1 MALRLTTQ
9 AGLLASS
16 RAAGQVA
23 NALVGVVVVR
33 FLTQNDFGTFRQIY
47 LLYATLLVL
56 TDLGLCE
63 SLYYFL
69 PRQPRKSVTILRRAI
84 LATGALQI
92 AAGMALMGF
101 AAQIGRF
108 FNNPQLA
115 SFMGLF
121 SLALGLNVMTRQWDV
136 QLIALQKIPL
146 AAAVSGGFEVL
157 KVLFLFVAVMLV
169 PDVHSLLWAMVA
181 AAALK
186 FLAYGVYLAKEQ
198 GLFTVAAPGNG
209 AAEHFGYALALGG
222 PAILNIA
229 ATQAHQFIVGYSFLP
244 VEYAVYSV
252 ACFQVPFIGVLA
264 TSIIEVML
272 VRITSSRAQE
282 HYDEVRQVWNSA
294 CTKAMMIFMPM
305 AVGLAVLSTP
315 LISLLFT
322 RRYADAAPLFSILMI
337 ALPLQALFTDNVL
350 RAYGEMKSYSGFY
363 AARLAL
369 GLGLGAAGVYFF
381 HLWGVAVSSVLAL
394 AIIKGWQLRKVASL
408 LKVPYTSVLPWMQI
422 GKIALASAVAAL
434 PAAACA
440 WFIGV
445 PAIALALGLPLYA
458 VVYVLLAFW
467 LGLVKQ
473 EEVLAVWNE
482 VRSSFFAGKSKEVA
496 AKAVSPV

>member
-9 AGLLASS
+9 AGLLAGS
-16 RAAGQVA
+16 RAAGQIA

-33 FLTQNDFGTFRQIY
+33 FLSQNEFGTFRQIY

-69 PRQPRKSVTILRRAI
+69 PRQPQRNVTILRRAI

-92 AAGMALMGF
+92 VAGAALLGF

-108 FNNPQLA
+108 FNNPQLP

-121 SLALGLNVMTRQWDV
+121 ALALGLNVMTRQWDV
-136 QLIALQKIPL
+136 QLIAAQKIPL
-146 AAAVSGGFEVL
+146 AAVVSGGFEVL
-157 KVLFLFVAVMLV
+157 KVVFLLVAVILV
-169 PDVHSLLWAMVA
+169 PDVRSLLWAMVA
-181 AAALK
+181 AGGLK
-186 FLAYGVYLAKEQ
+186 FLAYGWYLAKEY
-198 GLFTVAAPGNG
+198 GLFTATAPGGG
-209 AAEHFGYALALGG
+209 ASEQFSYALALGG

-244 VEYAVYSV
+244 AEYAVYSV

-272 VRITSSRAQE
+272 VRITTARAQE
-282 HYDEVRQVWNSA
+282 RYNEVRRVWNSA
-294 CTKAMMIFMPM
+294 CTKALMIFMPM
-305 AVGLAVLSTP
+305 AVGLAALSTP
-315 LISLLFT
+315 LISLFFT
-322 RRYADAAPLFSILMI
+322 RRYAEAAPLFSILMI

-363 AARLAL
+363 ASRLAL

-381 HLWGVAVSSVLAL
+381 HLWGVAISSVLAL

-408 LKVPYTSVLPWMQI
+408 LKVPYGSVLPWMQVA
-422 GKIALASAVAAL
+422 KIALASAVAAL

-440 WFIGV
+440 RFIGV
-445 PAIALALGLPLYA
+445 PAIALAVGLPLYA
-458 VVYVLLAFW
+458 VVYLLLAFW
-467 LGLVKQ
+467 LGLVQQ
-473 EEVLAVWNE
+473 EEILAVWNE
-482 VRSSFFAGKSKEVA
+482 VKSFFAGRSKEIP
-496 AKAVSPV
+496 AKAVNPV